1 MLSDADR
8 LTMLGPMCI
17 IASLSIGA
25 TRTFRIRRV
34 AAPDGIGDGEASA
47 SRTSQPEQAGTEPG
61 PRASARFQQPT
72 APQQPDPS
80 DPRRPASRTA
90 CPPPTTVDI
99 ELKHNSLVIM
109 WPPMQEEWKHEVCA
123 QLAGTSP
130 LARMLTESNV
140 TSILRWRAAGSS
152 EQNCCVASCQR
163 PGAGER
169 DFQASQG
176 AVGRAG
182 TGVQVRRA
190 VHPQGSLQEGW
201 PGREPTAVLLCM
213 RQHENRWLRVPQVAG
228 VADHLH
234 RGTARS

>member
-1 MLSDADR
+1 MMSDADR

-34 AAPDGIGDGEASA
+34 AAPDGPGDGDASA
-47 SRTSQPEQAGTEPG
+47 LCTSQPEQPVTEPG
-61 PRASARFQQPT
+61 QRASARFQQST
-72 APQQPDPS
+72 AAQQLASP

-109 WPPMQEEWKHEVCA
+109 WPPMQEEWKHEVSA
-123 QLAGTSP
+123 QLPGTSL
-130 LARMLTESNV
+130 LARMLTDFNV
-140 TSILRWRAAGSS
+140 MSKIRWRAAGSA
-152 EQNCCVASCQR
+152 EQKCCITSSQR
-163 PGAGER
+163 PGAGEH

-182 TGVQVRRA
+182 ADVQVRRA
-190 VHPQGSLQEGW
+190 VHSQSSLQEGW
-201 PGREPTAVLLCM
+201 PAREPSAVLLCM
-213 RQHENRWLRVPQVAG
+213 
-228 VADHLH
+228 
-234 RGTARS
+234 